1 MNADLPFSSRALALL
16 LVGAAIVV
24 APPARAQKSADQ
36 KAAAEAL
43 FRDGRKLFQAN
54 KFAEACPKFEESYRL
69 DPSPGTQ
76 VNLATCHEK
85 EGKLATAWSEF
96 KDVLAR
102 ATLDNRPER
111 EKTARERIAAIE
123 PKLGK
128 LVIDIAP
135 SNVVPGLTVTR
146 SGVSVT
152 SAALGTPLPVDAGT
166 YAVQV
171 TAPGYKPWDTKVE
184 VSNGKETR
192 VAIPALVKVPVD
204 VPPPVAKV
212 QEEPKEAP
220 PPPPPSNK
228 RTIGF
233 IAAGVGVVGLG
244 VGTVFGVRTLSKK
257 SASDDNCVGGCTA
270 KGAQLMDEAYSASTI
285 SNIGLGVGL
294 VGVGVGTYLILTSN
308 SAKEAGE
315 PAAKAPAWRVAP
327 SLGKDGGGVAVG
339 GAFLCGREIVGWPRA
354 AACCSQGA
362 RSSRVSR
369 SGRPSRS
376 KSPRGE
382 AVARRALER
391 AGPRATRARPPGPRR
406 QGRQGQRAAPVGWL
420 AAEVRPEQLER
431 EREESRGQR
440 APAGVAFWS
449 RAGCPSV
456 RWVARSPAGARS
468 SASSP
473 SASFSAP
480 EMSN

>member
-1 MNADLPFSSRALALL
+1 MNADLPFLPRPIALL
-16 LVGAAIVV
+16 LVVAAV
-24 APPARAQKSADQ
+24 ASASPVYAQKSADQ
-36 KAAAEAL
+36 KAVAEAL

-135 SNVVPGLTVTR
+135 ANVVPGLTVTR

-152 SAALGTPLPVDAGT
+152 SAALGTPLPVDAGN

-171 TAPGYKPWDTKVE
+171 TAPGFKPWDTKVE
-184 VSNGKETR
+184 VTNGKETR
-192 VAIPALVKVPVD
+192 VSIPALVKVPVD
-204 VPPPVAKV
+204 APPVAKV
-212 QEEPKEAP
+212 EEEPKETP

-244 VGTVFGVRTLSKK
+244 VGTIFGVRTLSKK
-257 SASDDNCVGGCTA
+257 SASDDNCIGGCTD
-270 KGAQLMDEAYSASTI
+270 KGAKLMDEAYSASTI
-285 SNIGLGVGL
+285 SNIGIGVGL
-294 VGVGVGTYLILTSN
+294 VGVGVGTYLILTSD
-308 SAKEAGE
+308 SAKAAE
-315 PAAKAPAWRVAP
+315 PAAKAPSWRIAP
-327 SLGKDGGGVAVG
+327 SVGKDGGGVAVG
-339 GAFLCGREIVGWPRA
+339 GAFLCGTGIVGWRRRAASCWPAVRWSRVSKSGRPFPSRSPRPVRA
-354 AACCSQGA
+354 AARAA
-362 RSSRVSR
+362 RDRAA
-369 SGRPSRS
+369 RPETRGQT
-376 KSPRGE
+376 RGE
-382 AVARRALER
+382 PLLAEPVR
-391 AGPRATRARPPGPRR
+391 RARPVRPAAREGAPGAPLGRRVPLDPRA
-406 QGRQGQRAAPVGWL
+406 RAAVASWSKEPCPI
-420 AAEVRPEQLER
+420 VR
-431 EREESRGQR
+431 S
-440 APAGVAFWS
+440 A
-449 RAGCPSV
+449 
-456 RWVARSPAGARS
+456 ARSKAAGRS
-468 SASSP
+468 
-473 SASFSAP
+473 
-480 EMSN
+480 